1 MTIVTD
7 QGFAPSTPVD
17 WVDAGALAR
26 PGEGLT
32 LLLPNDADPA
42 PVAPHFGRIALIAV
56 AFPGFADGRG
66 LTLAQRLR
74 ALGYTGRLRA
84 RGHVIADQ
92 FPRARAVGFDEVEI
106 DEALAARQP
115 EDQWL
120 AAARAPVPPFRA
132 RRVAA
137 GAEAAA

>member
-7 QGFAPSTPVD
+7 TGFAPSTPVE
-17 WVDAGALAR
+17 WVGPEALAR
-26 PGEGLT
+26 PGEAFAI
-32 LLLPNDADPA
+32 LLPNDADPTALA
-42 PVAPHFGRIALIAV
+42 PRFGRIALIAV

-66 LTLAQRLR
+66 LSLAQRLR

-115 EDQWL
+115 EAQWL
-120 AAARAPVPPFRA
+120 EAARAPVPPFRL
-132 RRVAA
+132 RRAA
-137 GAEAAA
+137 ERADAAA